1 MSIKSGGKKK
11 RSILANYTGTS
22 FLSAVL
28 TIGTD
33 FILPFQSC
41 FYIIYFKLVRLSR
54 SPEICICS
62 SIKANIGDN
71 RAKVQILLRIQMVL
85 LSSQC

>member
-1 MSIKSGGKKK
+1 MKSV
-11 RSILANYTGTS
+11 LANYTGTG
-22 FLSAVL
+22 FFSAVCA
-28 TIGTD
+28 IGTG

-54 SPEICICS
+54 SPEICIR
-62 SIKANIGDN
+62 ANIVDN
-71 RAKVQILLRIQMVL
+71 RAKVQILLRIQMAL

>member
-1 MSIKSGGKKK
+1 MKSV
-11 RSILANYTGTS
+11 LANYTGTG
-22 FLSAVL
+22 FFSAVCA
-28 TIGTD
+28 IGTG

-41 FYIIYFKLVRLSR
+41 FSIIYFKLVRLSR

-62 SIKANIGDN
+62 SIRANIVDN
-71 RAKVQILLRIQMVL
+71 RAKVQILLRIQMAL